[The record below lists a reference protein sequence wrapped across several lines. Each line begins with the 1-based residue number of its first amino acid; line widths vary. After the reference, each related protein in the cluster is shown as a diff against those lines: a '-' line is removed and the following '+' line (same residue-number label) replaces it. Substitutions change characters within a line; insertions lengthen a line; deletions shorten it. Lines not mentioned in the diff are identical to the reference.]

1 MKHIILMEAFEMRK
15 VAKMGIQEAQEQIQ
29 LCSQELDQPLQCDEA
44 DQIVAQM
51 MELKFHQDVCEQSLK
66 VINNFIKTNKYLF
79 N

>member
-15 VAKMGIQEAQEQIQ
+15 VAKMGIHLAQEQMM

-44 DQIVAQM
+44 DQIIAQM
-51 MELKFHQDVCEQSLK
+51 MELQFHQDACEQSLK